1 MEKEAKKLDKKV
13 TKPKSAESKVKI
25 EKKSD
30 KTVKKSIEEVKAA
43 ARFVP
48 VSAKKARLIVNQI
61 RGLSAQDAETYL
73 NFANKA
79 AVLPIS
85 KLLHSAIANAEHN
98 FQIDKEDLFIKAIT
112 ANGGPVLKRWM
123 PKAHGRATTF
133 RKQTSHIELTLGIKS
148 GVKAKTSS
156 KKDSELED
164 AKIVKPQDIK
174 KDALK
179 VGSKKND
186 DENKGDK
193 DSKGFMKGMF
203 QRKTG

>member
-1 MEKEAKKLDKKV
+1 MEKEAKKLNKKDA
-13 TKPKSAESKVKI
+13 KPIKAEAKTGS
-25 EKKSD
+25 EKKD
-30 KTVKKSIEEVKAA
+30 KKSITEVKAA

-48 VSAKKARLIVNQI
+48 VSAKKARLIVDQI
-61 RGLSAQDAETYL
+61 RGAAVEEAETYL

-98 FQIDKEDLFIKAIT
+98 FQLDKADLFIKKIT

-123 PKAHGRATTF
+123 PKAHGRATTI
-133 RKQTSHIELTLGIKS
+133 RKQTSHIELVLGIKD
-148 GVKAKTSS
+148 GAKIKASTKGE
-156 KKDSELED
+156 KKSEEV
-164 AKIVKPQDIK
+164 KIVKPQDMK

-179 VGSKKND
+179 VGNHKNKD
-186 DENKGDK
+186 GGKGEGDQ
-193 DSKGFMKGMF
+193 KGFVKGIF